1 MAATKS
7 SDGVT
12 VTLDAVNR
20 KLHLHW
26 PENQSTEFH
35 YVWLRHH
42 ARCPEG
48 LPNDTSVKIDLV
60 PDDPTSLVIFPDRFT
75 KSDAA

>member
-1 MAATKS
+1 MAATTS

-26 PENQSTEFH
+26 PENQSTEFQ